1 AVRTEG
7 GMCCVTTEKMERDA
21 QDSGTWRPGD
31 TERRVIPGDERR
43 REVKRQLYAVLSRET
58 GIGFPWG
65 SLTGVRPTQIVV
77 QEWERALLGMSP
89 EQARRGGRS
98 DQAQRVCGEVIGRL
112 IRDWYVSEPK
122 AELAFETAL
131 AEQRVLSAFLDNP
144 HRSVVY
150 VGLPFCPSRCSYC
163 SFIAQDA
170 RRHRESLEPYVDA
183 VIEEARGVFSRGF
196 HGEAAAVYFG
206 GGTPTS
212 LPPPLFKRY
221 VEGVLETIPL
231 APGAELTMEAGRP
244 DTIDAEKLEVIRENR
259 FTRLCINPQT
269 MHDETLKA
277 IGRGHSAGDTVKAF
291 SLARAIGF
299 DDINM
304 DLIAGLP
311 GENAED
317 LLRSVR
323 WLLELAPESITL
335 HTLAVKRGSGLIARG
350 VPHALFHPDEA
361 LIGAVE
367 TAHALLR
374 QSGYAPYYLYR
385 QKNCRSGLEN
395 TGFARDG
402 YASLYNV
409 AMMSDRVPVIGLGSG
424 STSKAVSGRQTSRVC
439 NPKDLLVYIQR
450 VREQIARKRA
460 LFHMEDVSR

>member
-1 AVRTEG
+1 
-7 GMCCVTTEKMERDA
+7 M
-21 QDSGTWRPGD
+21 
-31 TERRVIPGDERR
+31 
-43 REVKRQLYAVLSRET
+43 
-58 GIGFPWG
+58 
-65 SLTGVRPTQIVV
+65 
-77 QEWERALLGMSP
+77 
-89 EQARRGGRS
+89 
-98 DQAQRVCGEVIGRL
+98 
-112 IRDWYVSEPK
+112 
-122 AELAFETAL
+122 
-131 AEQRVLSAFLDNP
+131 
-144 HRSVVY
+144 
-150 VGLPFCPSRCSYC
+150 
-163 SFIAQDA
+163 
-170 RRHRESLEPYVDA
+170 DA
-183 VIEEARGVFSRGF
+183 VIEDARGVFSRGF

-212 LPPPLFKRY
+212 LPPSLFKRY

-244 DTIDAEKLEVIRENR
+244 DTIDAEKLEVIRDNR

-291 SLARAIGF
+291 SLARAMGF

-311 GENAED
+311 GENTED

-323 WLLELAPESITL
+323 WLLELTPESITL

-350 VPHALFHPDEA
+350 VPYALFHPDEA

-409 AMMSDRVPVIGLGSG
+409 AMMSDRGSG
-424 STSKAVSGRQTSRVC
+424 DRPRQRIDIEAVSGRQTSRVSQPEGSAC
-439 NPKDLLVYIQR
+439 LHTAR
-450 VREQIARKRA
+450 REQIARKRA
-460 LFHMEDVSR
+460 ASHGGYFR